1 MSIFKKKF
9 NTIDGIY
16 VDEFF
21 DDTTKKVVD
30 FYKKN
35 PFPNYKNYD
44 NKSTI
49 LSKGDNSYLK
59 SLKEIIGY
67 KKKILEVGCGT
78 GQYSNYFAIGTN
90 NSIFALDPTFDS
102 LKIAKNFSE
111 KNNIKNITY
120 VNGSI
125 FGEIF
130 ENETFD
136 LVFCSGVLHHTKD
149 THLGFKN
156 CVKLLKKNGFILIG
170 LYNSYTKFSIK
181 RFIYKI
187 FGHKLIAKIDP
198 ILKNLKESEGE
209 IRAWIEDQYNHPVE
223 RSHSIDDVLQWFRES
238 RIEPIAGIPKI
249 NNLDLFQID
258 MNIIDNTPIV
268 SKNWLSRIIT
278 QINMN
283 FNILGSDGT
292 LFCILGR
299 KK

>member
-1 MSIFKKKF
+1 MSIFKKKC
-9 NTIDGIY
+9 NKIDGIY
-16 VDEFF
+16 VDELF

-102 LKIAKNFSE
+102 LKIAKNFSD

-125 FGEIF
+125 FEEIF

-136 LVFCSGVLHHTKD
+136 LIFCSGVLHHTKD

-170 LYNSYTKFSIK
+170 LYNSYAKFSLK
-181 RFIYKI
+181 RLIFKI
-187 FGHKLIAKIDP
+187 FGYKLIAKIDP
-198 ILKNLKESEGE
+198 ILKNLKDSEEE
-209 IRAWIEDQYNHPVE
+209 IRAWVEDQYNHPVE
-223 RSHSIDDVLQWFRES
+223 RSHSIDDVLQWFGDN

-249 NNLDLFQID
+249 NNLDLYQID
-258 MNIIDNTPIV
+258 INTIDNTPIV

-283 FNILGSDGT
+283 FNLLGSDGS